1 MAKIDI
7 ELIKAFCETGIE
19 HGIDDILDTVYPETI
34 RNNMR
39 HWEQGYEA
47 AMNSVLHFISLY
59 DKADN

>member
-7 ELIKAFCETGIE
+7 ELIKNFCEAGVE
-19 HGIDDILDTVYPETI
+19 RGIDDIIETVYPETI

-39 HWEQGYEA
+39 RWEQGYEA

-59 DKADN
+59 ENADN